1 MGGDLTAG
9 QADGRKRW
17 WATLLDLVLPAECAG
32 CGRAGSGDVVEGLCP
47 GCSLALCGP
56 ARLVRPQRRL
66 PGLPGVHAL
75 APYRD
80 PVPEIV
86 VAHKERGRL
95 DLAGPLG
102 RRLARAVLAAAA
114 DAPEL
119 WLVPAPSAPRATR
132 RRGQDPIR
140 RMARAA
146 ARALREHGADARVLP
161 ALRHGRR
168 VEDQAGLDRRDRA
181 ENLAGAIAV
190 RRSAADPLLRRPA
203 VVVDDVLT
211 SGATLAE
218 AVRALRAAGGR
229 PIGAAVLGAVDYGR

>member
-1 MGGDLTAG
+1 MGGDLTAA
-9 QADGRKRW
+9 QAGRRARW

-32 CGRAGSGDVVEGLCP
+32 CGRGGCGDVAEGLCP

-75 APYRD
+75 APYQD

-95 DLAGPLG
+95 DLARPLG
-102 RRLARAVLAAAA
+102 RQLARAVLAAAA
-114 DAPEL
+114 GVPEF
-119 WLVPAPSAPRATR
+119 WLVPAPSAARATR
-132 RRGQDPIR
+132 RRGQDPVR

-146 ARALREHGADARVLP
+146 ARELRERGADVRVLP
-161 ALRHGRR
+161 ALRHARR
-168 VEDQAGLDRRDRA
+168 VEDQAGLDRRARA
-181 ENLAGAIAV
+181 ENLAGALAA
-190 RRSAADPLLRRPA
+190 RRCAADLLQRRPA
-203 VVVDDVLT
+203 VVVDDILT

-218 AVRALRAAGGR
+218 AVRALRAAGGH
-229 PIGAAVLGAVDYGR
+229 PVGAAVLGAVDFGR